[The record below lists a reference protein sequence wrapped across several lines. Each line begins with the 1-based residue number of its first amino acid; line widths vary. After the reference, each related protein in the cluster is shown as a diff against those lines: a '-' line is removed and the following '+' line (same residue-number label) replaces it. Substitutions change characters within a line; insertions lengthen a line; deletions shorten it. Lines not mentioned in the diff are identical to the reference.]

1 MKRQDVKIIIKA
13 DGSFSME
20 AGEGIKGMNCR
31 EATRELEQA
40 LGGVQLGSENTAAYY
55 EGDDDGGLGIN
66 LSSK

>member
-1 MKRQDVKIIIKA
+1 MKKEEVKIVIKK
-13 DGSFSME
+13 DGSFSLE

-40 LGGVQLGSENTAAYY
+40 LGGVSIGTQNTAAYF
-55 EGDDDGGLGIN
+55 EGDDDHGLGIN